1 MMAATRRHAAKVV
14 IEGRPGS
21 GKTTVAARVVE
32 LLHDAGIEVAGFLT
46 RELREGGS
54 RVGFE
59 IESFDGERAILAHL
73 ELEGPPRVGRYG
85 VDLEAFEGIAL
96 PAITDPGD
104 AVVVIDELG
113 KMELASE
120 RFRELAGRL
129 IDQEIRLVATIHAHR
144 HPFTDRV
151 KRRAD
156 VELLRVTRQGRDALP
171 EQIVGRVGF
180 EQRR

>member
-1 MMAATRRHAAKVV
+1 MKVL

-21 GKTTVAARVVE
+21 GKTTVAGRVAE
-32 LLHDAGIEVAGFLT
+32 LLRDAGIDVAGFLT

-59 IESFDGERAILAHL
+59 IETFDGERAILAHV
-73 ELEGPPRVGRYG
+73 ELEGPPRVSKYG
-85 VDLEAFEGIAL
+85 VDLEAFERLAL

-113 KMELASE
+113 KMELASQ
-120 RFRELAGRL
+120 RFRELVGGL

-171 EQIVGRVGF
+171 EEIVGRVGF
-180 EQRR
+180 ERRRR